1 MANIIVTDRIK
12 GKIKPMHGV
21 GAPPNSG
28 LSFGLFHYLK
38 EAGIPFS
45 RLHDAS
51 LVASVG
57 SHLVDVPLIFP
68 DFDADPSD
76 PASYDFAFTDELM
89 KALHEAGVE
98 PFYRLGVSIE
108 NYCTVK
114 RYHIDPPRDPLKW
127 ARICEGIIR
136 HYNEGWA
143 DGFHFG
149 LRYFE
154 IWNEPDNH
162 EDASVNQ
169 MWSGTKEDYYAL
181 YGVASRYLKE
191 CFPDLKIGGYAS
203 CGFYGLVCDPASS
216 PSDFRDYIDFFEGF
230 LAYVRDNRCPLDFF
244 SWHTYLGVPQMEVM
258 AKYVRDKLDE
268 YGFTGTEHTL
278 NEWNIY
284 YDKRGTSLHSANTA
298 AMILGMQDTSLSSAM
313 FYDARLAVSY
323 YAGLFDPMT
332 RKPTPSYDCFVFFN
346 ELFKRKNQLSL
357 SLDDGMLRAVAA
369 KGENDVC
376 LMAANMSADAVP
388 LSLDIAGK
396 KIVSARIIKDDKRA
410 EAYDFKGTLPGL
422 SVLLL
427 FAE

>member
-28 LSFGLFHYLK
+28 LSFGLFHYLT

-68 DFDADPSD
+68 DFDADPAD

-89 KALHEAGVE
+89 KALHKAGVE

-108 NYCTVK
+108 NYCEIK

-127 ARICEGIIR
+127 AKICEGIIR

-162 EDASVNQ
+162 EDASTNQ
-169 MWSGTKEDYYAL
+169 MWTGTKEDYYAL
-181 YGVASRYLKE
+181 YGTASRYLKE
-191 CFPDLKIGGYAS
+191 RFPELKIGGYAS

-216 PSDFRDYIDFFEGF
+216 PSDFRYYIDFFEGF

-244 SWHTYLGVPQMEVM
+244 SWHTYMGVPQMEVM

-268 YGFTGTEHTL
+268 YGFTETEHTL
-278 NEWNIY
+278 NEWNICH
-284 YDKRGTSLHSANTA
+284 DKRGTSLHSANTA
-298 AMILGMQDTSLSSAM
+298 AMILAMQDTSLSSAM

-332 RKPTPSYDCFVFFN
+332 RTPTPTYDCFVFFN
-346 ELFKRKNQLSL
+346 ELCKRKDQLLL
-357 SLDDGMLRAVAA
+357 SLDDGALRAVAA

-376 LMAANMSADAVP
+376 LMAANMSADPVP
-388 LSLDIAGK
+388 LSLDLGGRR
-396 KIVSARIIKDDKRA
+396 IVSAKIIKDDKRA
-410 EAYDFKGTLPGL
+410 EAYDFTGTLPGL
-422 SVLLL
+422 AVLLL
-427 FAE
+427 IAQ